1 MNRQPRRLLAPAV
14 LILALLGAR
23 LAAAPALTDPLGALP
38 QSIHLS
44 IPPIYL
50 LLAPVFTVWDGISM
64 LSMSRLRGFL
74 QALAGFYFLWR
85 LGRWWLHR
93 SFDHA
98 SVNPTTWFNELRVL
112 LLATV
117 SFLLFVA
124 VGALWHRPMLSL
136 SGVPAGMKVVD
147 FHSHTNRSHDVR
159 GTLMRG
165 FDSEANRR
173 WHGRAGFDAVF
184 LTDHNVVPSPPVY
197 RPGYPALCPGIE
209 VSAWRAHIVLLGDTL
224 PVAKTRYQGLRG
236 LLTFLYTSDT
246 TYGSLSLASLP
257 EYQRNHWN
265 HLDLLIT
272 AGLDG
277 LEIVNAS
284 PAANE
289 LGRAQRDSVIAL
301 ARAHNRFVVGVSD
314 SHGWGATSMVWNLVA
329 VPTGTTDVCSGVLR
343 QLRLGFPAVRIVE
356 RHRLRAD
363 DPWPKWLTPVGVL
376 WETWRS
382 MGWPLTISWIG
393 WALLWMGWRTR
404 HRTLAKPKLGQQDS

>member
-1 MNRQPRRLLAPAV
+1 MHRQTRRLLAPAV
-14 LILALLGAR
+14 LLLALLGAR
-23 LAAAPALTDPLGALP
+23 LAAAPALTDPLGTLP

-44 IPPIYL
+44 IPPTYL
-50 LLAPVFTVWDGISM
+50 LLAPVFTLWDGISM

-74 QALAGFYFLWR
+74 QGLAVLYVLWR
-85 LGRWWLHR
+85 LVRWWWNRAVDHR
-93 SFDHA
+93 SLNRA
-98 SVNPTTWFNELRVL
+98 RWLQEVRAL
-112 LLATV
+112 LFAIV
-117 SFLLFVA
+117 SLTLFVA

-136 SGVPAGMKVVD
+136 SGVPAGTKVVD
-147 FHSHTNRSHDVR
+147 FHSHTNISHDVR

-165 FDSEANRR
+165 FDAEANRR

-184 LTDHNVVPSPPVY
+184 LTDHNVVPSPPLY
-197 RPGYPALCPGIE
+197 RAGHPALCPGIE

-224 PVAKTRYQGLRG
+224 PVATKRYRKGLRG
-236 LLTFLYTSDT
+236 LLTLLYTSDT

-301 ARAHNRFVVGVSD
+301 AKANNRFVVGVSD
-314 SHGWGATSMVWNLVA
+314 NHGWGATSMVWNLVA
-329 VPTGTTDVCSGVLR
+329 VPPGKTDLCSSIIG
-343 QLRLGFPAVRIVE
+343 QLRLGFPAVHIVE
-356 RHRLRAD
+356 RHRLRSD
-363 DPWPKWLTPVGVL
+363 DPWPLWLTPLGVL
-376 WETWRS
+376 WATWRS
-382 MGWPLTISWIG
+382 MGWPLTISWIA
-393 WALLWMGWRTR
+393 WTLLWMWWRAR
-404 HRTLAKPKLGQQDS
+404 APCPC